1 MFLGG
6 VFHEIRLG
14 RSSGLDCGGPVC
26 HAKGYELYSQVTEEK
41 GG

>member
-1 MFLGG
+1 MLLGG

-14 RSSGLDCGGPVC
+14 RSSGLDGGGRVC
-26 HAKGYELYSQVTEEK
+26 HAKEYELYSQVTEEK